1 MRLLALLLSTA
12 LTAGAAYAQEEQ
24 AEVVST
30 DPRVNVVTSAGSFV
44 IELDA
49 DRAPLTVEN
58 FLAYVSEGHYDGTIF
73 HRVIQGFV
81 AQAGGYTGDFQL
93 KAAERSVVNES
104 GNGLSN
110 LRGTVGLARTSEPH
124 SGNSQFY
131 INLVDNVD
139 LNPRPTRW
147 GYTVFG
153 TVVDGMAV
161 VDEIGH
167 VPTGANGPFERNVPV
182 QNVFIERVEV
192 VGE

>member
-1 MRLLALLLSTA
+1 MRLLVLL
-12 LTAGAAYAQEEQ
+12 GAVLAVGPAYAQEEN
-24 AEVVST
+24 ATV

-49 DRAPLTVEN
+49 DRAPLTVET
-58 FLAYVSEGHYDGTIF
+58 FLSYVREGHYEGILF

-81 AQAGGYTGDFQL
+81 AQAGGYTRDFQL
-93 KAAERSVVNES
+93 RPAQRTVANES

-110 LRGTVGLARTSEPH
+110 LRGTVGLARTSDPH
-124 SGNSQFY
+124 SGNAQFY
-131 INLVDNVD
+131 INLVDNLE
-139 LNPRPTRW
+139 LNPRSTRW

-153 TVVDGMAV
+153 TVVEGMNV

-167 VPTGANGPFERNVPV
+167 VATGANGPFDRNVPV
-182 QNVFIERVEV
+182 ENVVIERIDV